1 MAGPPPSSGF
11 TFTKTIHNDT
21 YDYISPTHTNLTN
34 KSVFIT
40 GASKGIGRETA
51 LSYAKSG
58 TPKIALGARSSL
70 ASLSSDLVS
79 AAKAAG
85 HPAPQVLT
93 LEVDVTSTSSVSAA
107 AEKVASDFGG
117 LDILINNAGY
127 LEPFVNIADSDPE
140 EWSRVWDVNVK
151 GVYNSTRA
159 FLPLLLSTSGGLK
172 TILNVSSI
180 GAHLVVPGA
189 SGYQTTKLALLR
201 FSEFVMAEYGE
212 RGILALNI
220 HPGGVVT
227 ELASGMPEA
236 MHGVLIDQP
245 RLAADTVVWLT
256 GERREWLAARYVSC
270 TWDMAELAEKR
281 GEIEKKDLLKVRMA
295 VGFEEHVMASESW
308 LGKRGSL

>member
-21 YDYISPTHTNLTN
+21 YAYISPTHTNLSHR
-34 KSVFIT
+34 SVFIT

-58 TPKIALGARSSL
+58 TSKIALGARSSL
-70 ASLSSDLVS
+70 SSLSTDLIS
-79 AAKAAG
+79 TAKAAG
-85 HPAPQVLT
+85 HPAPQILT
-93 LEVDVTSTSSVSAA
+93 LELDVTSPSSVAAA
-107 AEKVASDFGG
+107 AEKVKAEFGG

-127 LEPFVNIADSDPE
+127 LEPFVKIAESNPE
-140 EWSRVWDVNVK
+140 NWSRVWDVNIK
-151 GVYNSTRA
+151 GVYNVTRA
-159 FLPLLLSTSGGLK
+159 FLPLLLSTRDGLK

-180 GAHLVVPGA
+180 GAHLVMPGA

-212 RGILALNI
+212 QGILALNI
-220 HPGGVVT
+220 HPGGVAT
-227 ELASGMPEA
+227 ELANGMPEA
-236 MHGVLIDQP
+236 MHEVLIDQP

-256 GERREWLAARYVSC
+256 GERREWLGARYVSC
-270 TWDMAELAEKR
+270 TWDMEELLEKR

-295 VGFEEHVMASESW
+295 VGFE
-308 LGKRGSL
+308 